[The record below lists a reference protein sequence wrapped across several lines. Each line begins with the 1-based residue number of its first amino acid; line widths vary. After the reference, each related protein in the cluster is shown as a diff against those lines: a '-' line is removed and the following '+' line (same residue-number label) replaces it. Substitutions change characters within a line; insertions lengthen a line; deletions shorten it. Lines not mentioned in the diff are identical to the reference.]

1 MQDRRKEI
9 LDILCKRGKASVTEL
24 SKMLFV
30 SEMTIRRDFKDMEKD
45 GILKRYRGGAVFC
58 GVGSN
63 SGISQRF
70 FIDEGEKKM
79 LSKKAVSYLHD
90 DMKVYIDSS
99 STCQYIIPHIAFF
112 KNITIVTNSL
122 NAVEMASKLHIPC
135 FLIGGK
141 YYEHDMCFVGSVAE
155 SNAAQFN
162 VDVSFFS
169 SLGISEDGVISDNDI
184 EQVAIRKIIMKNSK
198 KNIFLFENN
207 KLNKKY
213 FFTLCCKND
222 VDAVITIY

>member
-1 MQDRRKEI
+1 MHDRRKDI
-9 LDILCKRGKASVTEL
+9 LDILCEKGRASVSEISRAL
-24 SKMLFV
+24 YV
-30 SEMTIRRDFKDMEKD
+30 SEMTIRRDLKEMEND
-45 GILKRYRGGAVFC
+45 GIIKRYRGGAVFC

-70 FIDEGEKKM
+70 FIDEGEKKI
-79 LSKKAVSYLHD
+79 LSKKATSYLHD
-90 DMKVYIDSS
+90 DMTVYIDSS

-122 NAVEMASKLHIPC
+122 NAVKIASKLHIPC

-141 YYEHDMCFVGSVAE
+141 YYERDMCFIGSVAE
-155 SNAAQFN
+155 NYAAQFN
-162 VDVSFFS
+162 VDIAFFS
-169 SLGISEDGVISDNDI
+169 LMGISEDGIISDNDI

-213 FFTLCCKND
+213 FFTLCHKD
-222 VDAVITIY
+222 DIDAVITTN